1 MRARDGLSAPVRAL
15 FMDLVNAGELPQSTG
30 TAHDVQG
37 EAGGIGEGTWVR
49 FSLQMSDGQVLRA
62 RYRAYGCPYTLA
74 TCEWLARQLVG
85 KALAG
90 GDPAA
95 DLTAAVGIASQ
106 WATALQVPAERLGR
120 LLVVED
126 ALRTALQ
133 AARTALPAAQRRA
146 RP

>member
-74 TCEWLARQLVG
+74 TCEWLARQLEGRRPEASGVG
-85 KALAG
+85 SPLEWARQLEV
-90 GDPAA
+90 PAA
-95 DLTAAVGIASQ
+95 
-106 WATALQVPAERLGR
+106 RLGR
-120 LLVVED
+120 LLVIED
-126 ALRTALQ
+126 ALLAAL
-133 AARTALPAAQRRA
+133 TRA
-146 RP
+146 